1 MIILFKLIHPFVA
14 TLIHIRVMHH
24 NKHQHS
30 KENEDPN
37 DMGPHIDTLVVI
49 LKESGKDLFHSSL
62 VNSIPGQNVFIV
74 NIPFWVFINRAVASR
89 LLNEFKLIF
98 MVDREV
104 LIFGAFIIVRI
115 ICLGF
120 TVFR

>member
-1 MIILFKLIHPFVA
+1 
-14 TLIHIRVMHH
+14 MHH

-37 DMGPHIDTLVVI
+37 DMGPHIDALVVI
-49 LKESGKDLFHSSL
+49 LKESGKDLFHSFL

-74 NIPFWVFINRAVASR
+74 NIPFWVFINRAVASW

-98 MVDREV
+98 MVDREF
-104 LIFGAFIIVRI
+104 LIFGAFIIMRI